1 MENDRQLE
9 ALRRKYRSKWDAHQ
23 LLAYRNA
30 QLVRT
35 GRQPTNEQ
43 LLDEQRAADGIELVR
58 RELLLAMSRGT

>member
-23 LLAYRNA
+23 LIAYRNA
-30 QLVRT
+30 HLVRT

-43 LLDEQRAADGIELVR
+43 LLDEQRAAEAMALVR
-58 RELLLAMSRGT
+58 RELLLAMSGGA

>member
-9 ALRRKYRSKWDAHQ
+9 ALRREYRRKWDAHQ